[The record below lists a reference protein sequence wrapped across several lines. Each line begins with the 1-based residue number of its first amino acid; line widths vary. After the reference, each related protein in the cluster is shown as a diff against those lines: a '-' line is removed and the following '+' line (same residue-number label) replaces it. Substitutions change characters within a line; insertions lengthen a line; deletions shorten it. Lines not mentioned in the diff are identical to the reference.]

1 MSFFS
6 APADAVVKVPQAR
19 VKHEYKKRQTGVLI
33 ATCIT
38 YAGYYIIRQV
48 VQDEQVPI
56 RREYGFSIAQIGLI
70 LSMFGIGYGIS
81 KLFMGF
87 VADRVHGPR
96 FLALGLYVS
105 CVVNLLFAWNRN
117 FYVMLVLMLVLSVS
131 QAIGAPVCQ
140 REISL
145 WFSKKSRG
153 ASYSTWSAA
162 HNFGA
167 FFCVVSIEAATAW
180 FSGSLPAVFIT
191 ASVVSAIIATAMLI
205 INSDRPEAYGLPD
218 INTYSDSVELNEN
231 GATTAG
237 SVTKKS
243 LWKVFT
249 QDVLTNKMVW
259 AVSLTSMSFYII
271 RYGVL
276 SWIPSYLP
284 AHGFSVSLAKWIVGY
299 WEISLIPSVI
309 FFGWVSD
316 RLKGRRA
323 LVTFWLT
330 IVMII
335 ALIFYFT
342 SPNKTV
348 IIVALFVAGGCIYAP
363 LDLVGLMVNEAVP
376 KYAVGLSTGF
386 MGFFQYIFGE
396 TIATALI
403 GELVNKYGWGSCGIV
418 LYCAAGLC
426 LVIVIYLVFQERKI
440 LKMEERANSL
450 SAEEKAAL
458 EDPEHADAAVLASA
472 AEKSGATKLTAAFAD
487 TVSAEEKTIERA
499 TGNFA
504 DDVASPEKMNEDE
517 SSGK

>member
-1 MSFFS
+1 MTYGEKDRAMSFFS
-6 APADAVVKVPQAR
+6 SPATAAVKVPQAR

-33 ATCIT
+33 ATCMT
-38 YAGYYIIRQV
+38 YAGYYIIRQI

-56 RREYGFSIAQIGLI
+56 RHEYGFSIAQIGLI
-70 LSMFGIGYGIS
+70 LSMFGIGYGIA

-87 VADRVHGPR
+87 IADRVHGPR
-96 FLALGLYVS
+96 FVAFGLYVS
-105 CVVNLLFAWNRN
+105 CVINLLFAWNRN
-117 FYVMLVLMLVLSVS
+117 FYVMLILMLVLSVS

-153 ASYSTWSAA
+153 TSYAVWSAA

-180 FSGSLPAVFIT
+180 FSGSLTAVFIT
-191 ASVVSAIIATAMLI
+191 ASVFAAIIATLMLL

-218 INTYSDSVELNEN
+218 INTYSDMVEISEK
-231 GATTAG
+231 GTTTAG
-237 SVTKKS
+237 SVTQKS
-243 LWKVFT
+243 LWDVFIH
-249 QDVLTNKMVW
+249 DVVCNKMVW
-259 AVSLTSMSFYII
+259 AVSLASMSFYIV
-271 RYGVL
+271 RYGIL

-284 AHGFSVSLAKWIVGY
+284 AHGFSVNMAKWIVGY

-309 FFGWVSD
+309 FFGFVSD
-316 RLKGRRA
+316 LLKGRRA
-323 LVTFWLT
+323 LVTLWLT
-330 IVMII
+330 VVMII
-335 ALIFYFT
+335 ALVFYFN

-348 IIVALFVAGGCIYAP
+348 ILVALFVAGGCIYAP

-403 GELVNKYGWGSCGIV
+403 GALVTKFGWDACGTV

-426 LVIVIYLVFQERKI
+426 LIIVIYLVIRERSI
-440 LKMEERANSL
+440 VKMEQRANEL
-450 SAEEKAAL
+450 PAEQKAAL
-458 EDPEHADAAVLASA
+458 EDPEHARESILAAATAGIASNQA
-472 AEKSGATKLTAAFAD
+472 ACNAAKTTVTDDSAD
-487 TVSAEEKTIERA
+487 
-499 TGNFA
+499 G
-504 DDVASPEKMNEDE
+504 
-517 SSGK
+517 SSGLTS